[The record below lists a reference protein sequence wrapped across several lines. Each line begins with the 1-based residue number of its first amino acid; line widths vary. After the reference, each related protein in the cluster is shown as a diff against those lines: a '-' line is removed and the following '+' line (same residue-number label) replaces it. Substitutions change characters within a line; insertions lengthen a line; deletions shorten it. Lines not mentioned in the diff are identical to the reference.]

1 MRAALT
7 TLVLVSLAL
16 LAFAGNSLL
25 ARAALADGAIEAGA
39 FSAIRLTSGALFLLP
54 VIGRRPRL
62 ADAPGALALAVYVAG
77 FSLAY
82 LSLEAGL
89 GALILFACVQATILV
104 VGTLRGE
111 RLGAPGWIGLALAL
125 TGLFILLAPEAGAAS
140 QSVPLGPAML
150 MASAGVAWGAYTLI
164 GRGSA
169 DATGDT
175 ARNFLLAALL
185 VAPMLAFDSGWP
197 RWDGALLAIVSGT
210 LTSALGY
217 VLWYMAIPR
226 LSLAAIASVQL
237 GTPVVAALGG
247 VVLLGESA
255 GWRLIAGGAII
266 LGGIV
271 LTLFKPRH
279 GGGIGT
285 AQAK

>member
-7 TLVLVSLAL
+7 TLVLVTLAL

-39 FSAIRLTSGALFLLP
+39 FSAIRLASGALILLP
-54 VIGRRPRL
+54 VLGRRPGL
-62 ADAPGALALAVYVAG
+62 ANAPGAAALAVYVAG

-82 LSLEAGL
+82 LSLGAGI

-111 RLGAPGWIGLALAL
+111 RPGALGWCGLALAFA
-125 TGLFILLAPEAGAAS
+125 GLIVLLAPGSGAGRQA
-140 QSVPLGPAML
+140 VPLAPAAL
-150 MASAGVAWGAYTLI
+150 MASAGVAWGAYTLV

-169 DATGDT
+169 DATGQT

-185 VAPMLAFDSGWP
+185 VAPMLAFDQDWP
-197 RWDGALLAIVSGT
+197 RWDGALLAIASGT

-271 LTLFKPRH
+271 LTLFKPRMRE
-279 GGGIGT
+279 
-285 AQAK
+285 A